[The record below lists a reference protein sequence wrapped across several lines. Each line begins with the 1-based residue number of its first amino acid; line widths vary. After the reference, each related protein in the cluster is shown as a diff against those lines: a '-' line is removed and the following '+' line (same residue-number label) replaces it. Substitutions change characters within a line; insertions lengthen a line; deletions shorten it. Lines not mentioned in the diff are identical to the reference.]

1 MPYRSNFVHADEV
14 IGHLGSLR
22 GPGMNPLLESK
33 YIGFVAVACVTVFEM
48 AIKEILVSFAEKKHL
63 VLGNVVRSRCERMNG
78 RIQIDAIKQDY
89 IGPFGA
95 KYQKKLDRKIVE
107 RVKFVMRSRRRD
119 ILVSYKNLIL
129 WRNDFAHSG
138 ATGGNATWAEVVQA
152 YEDGKEIVDCL
163 YHALLR

>member
-1 MPYRSNFVHADEV
+1 
-14 IGHLGSLR
+14 
-22 GPGMNPLLESK
+22 
-33 YIGFVAVACVTVFEM
+33 
-48 AIKEILVSFAEKKHL
+48 
-63 VLGNVVRSRCERMNG
+63 MNG